1 MLCLLAFCG
10 SLSAL
15 AGGHDPAF
23 ALHDG
28 DRVVFYG
35 DSITQD
41 GGYAR
46 FVEQYA
52 RSRFPQWDLRFYNAG
67 VGGDTVN
74 GGMGGDI
81 SVRIERDVISLKP
94 TVVTVMLGMNDGG
107 YRKLD
112 PATLARFE
120 KGYRALVARLKGALP
135 GVRLYL
141 IRSSPF
147 DDISRPPGF
156 EPGYDDVLR
165 RLGESVSSIG
175 REQNAAVVDFGGI
188 VDDGIR
194 AVWRENR
201 ELARQVLTDRVH
213 PGAAGHIIMGAALL
227 RAWRAPELVARVE
240 IDARAGTVLSAENA
254 TVSALAVEGGK
265 VTWSEL
271 DRSLPL
277 PLEFGDADTE
287 LAEKALADLES
298 LDAEPLVIRGLGHG
312 RYELRIDG
320 QNVGTF
326 SDDDL
331 ASGVNLA
338 RYNTP
343 MRWQAYRV
351 RWGADSGHQA
361 QRVRRELLVGS
372 ADAPGLVAATDAL
385 AAREESEQP
394 ARSRSAI
401 PKQRQYSVAPVP

>member
-1 MLCLLAFCG
+1 MQGPGRCFRPRTPR
-10 SLSAL
+10 S
-15 AGGHDPAF
+15 
-23 ALHDG
+23 
-28 DRVVFYG
+28 
-35 DSITQD
+35 
-41 GGYAR
+41 
-46 FVEQYA
+46 A
-52 RSRFPQWDLRFYNAG
+52 RSPSRAARSLGASSTARCRCHWN
-67 VGGDTVN
+67 
-74 GGMGGDI
+74 
-81 SVRIERDVISLKP
+81 SVTRTPSWPRRRWQTWSP
-94 TVVTVMLGMNDGG
+94 ST
-107 YRKLD
+107 
-112 PATLARFE
+112 
-120 KGYRALVARLKGALP
+120 
-135 GVRLYL
+135 
-141 IRSSPF
+141 RSSS
-147 DDISRPPGF
+147 D
-156 EPGYDDVLR
+156 L
-165 RLGESVSSIG
+165 
-175 REQNAAVVDFGGI
+175 
-188 VDDGIR
+188 
-194 AVWRENR
+194 
-201 ELARQVLTDRVH
+201 
-213 PGAAGHIIMGAALL
+213 
-227 RAWRAPELVARVE
+227 
-240 IDARAGTVLSAENA
+240 
-254 TVSALAVEGGK
+254 
-265 VTWSEL
+265 
-271 DRSLPL
+271 
-277 PLEFGDADTE
+277 LEFGDADTE